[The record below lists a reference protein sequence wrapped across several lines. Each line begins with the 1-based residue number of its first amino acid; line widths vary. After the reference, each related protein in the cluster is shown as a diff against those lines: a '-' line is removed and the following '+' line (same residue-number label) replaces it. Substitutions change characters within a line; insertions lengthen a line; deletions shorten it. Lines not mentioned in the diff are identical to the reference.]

1 MIQARN
7 EGQITIFCI
16 WKASCRDNLGYIVGN
31 PLGTFTAVLLGQKA
45 KRGVGAVHT
54 ECMLG
59 CWWPFFQK
67 DICMNV
73 GAELLCL
80 VHHHSKE
87 IDDMVL
93 DLFDRFYFW

>member
-1 MIQARN
+1 MLEIL
-7 EGQITIFCI
+7 
-16 WKASCRDNLGYIVGN
+16 LG
-31 PLGTFTAVLLGQKA
+31 LSLLLLGQKA

-93 DLFDRFYFW
+93 DLFDRSYFWLAIIEGGQRT